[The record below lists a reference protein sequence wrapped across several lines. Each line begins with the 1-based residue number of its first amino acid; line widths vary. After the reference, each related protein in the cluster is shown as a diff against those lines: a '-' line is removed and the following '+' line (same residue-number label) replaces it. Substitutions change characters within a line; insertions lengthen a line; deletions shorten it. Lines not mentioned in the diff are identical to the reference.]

1 MKFTWST
8 VQKSL
13 DAHKGS
19 YAKYIYPFNEVKKY
33 ARTIA
38 AEAVRVDSMT
48 ASPLRQENASFVCH
62 IYEGTGY
69 TMVGDKRL
77 DWARSDTFVI
87 PAWMPFQ
94 HHCTGLE
101 TTYIFAFSDR
111 YLLEALGI
119 HRVA

>member
-1 MKFTWST
+1 MKFTWSS

-13 DAHKGS
+13 DAQRGS
-19 YAKYIYPFNEVKKY
+19 YGIYTYPFNAVKTF

-38 AEAVRVDSMT
+38 AEAVRVDSGT
-48 ASPLRQENASFVCH
+48 TSPSRQDNASFVCH
-62 IYEGTGY
+62 IYTGTGY

-77 DWARSDTFVI
+77 DWVRSDTFVI

-94 HHCTGLE
+94 HYCTGRE